1 MQRFAVAVAGIAGAV
16 SLGAAAAL
24 RHVPP
29 DNAQA
34 MEWGATAARLGLL
47 HAAVLVGLTAPMG
60 DGGVIGVAT
69 MRVALWC
76 FAAGLLL
83 FCGSLW
89 LLAFGA
95 PHLIV
100 GATPVGGSLLIAGWA
115 ALAIGALARRPG

>member
-1 MQRFAVAVAGIAGAV
+1 MQRFAIVVAGIAGAV

-24 RHVPP
+24 RHLLH

-34 MEWGATAARLGLL
+34 MEWGATATRLGLL
-47 HAAVLVGLTAPMG
+47 HAAALLGLAALMR
-60 DGGVIGVAT
+60 DGAVIGVAPI
-69 MRVALWC
+69 RVALWC

-95 PHLIV
+95 PHRV
-100 GATPVGGSLLIAGWA
+100 AGVTPVGGTLLIVGWA
-115 ALAIGALARRPG
+115 ALAIGAMARRPG